1 MSSLLIRHA
10 RVIDPAQG
18 LDSQRDVLVADGL
31 VAAIGREIDAGD
43 AKTVVDADGL
53 WLWPGLVDAH
63 VHFRE
68 PGFTEK
74 ETIRTGSLA
83 AAAGGYTSVICE
95 PNTDPP
101 IDTPEAARDLMA
113 RARRDAAVR
122 LYCKAAMT
130 VGRMGLE
137 PADAAALAAVAGVV
151 ALSDDGDPVVDPDV
165 MAQACR
171 AAAGANIV
179 VSPHCEDS
187 PRAITLMESGVDPGF
202 EPVGPFANEARY
214 VSRDLELA
222 RRAGCRIHVSHVSL
236 AESVEAVLRHKSRQ
250 VSFEVAPHHLLLSAD
265 DYLADAVPRVCPP
278 LRSGADRAA
287 LCEALASGQ
296 ADAVASDHAP
306 HTAADKAAGASG
318 LIGLE
323 TTLGLMLAHFVH
335 EDRLSPSDAV
345 RVMALNPARIFR
357 LPAGTLAP
365 GLPADMVLIDPHM
378 EWTVDPED
386 FRSKS
391 RNCPYAGRRLRG
403 RAVAT
408 YVAGKQV
415 FALPSISERI

>member
-1 MSSLLIRHA
+1 MSSLLIRRA
-10 RVIDPAQG
+10 RVVDPAQG
-18 LDSQRDVLVADGL
+18 LDAQRDVLVADGL
-31 VAAIGREIDAGD
+31 VAAIEPEIGADDATTVIDAE
-43 AKTVVDADGL
+43 GL

-74 ETIRTGSLA
+74 ETVRTGSLA

-101 IDTPEAARDLMA
+101 IDTPEAARALMA
-113 RARRDAAVR
+113 AVQRDAVVR
-122 LYCKAAMT
+122 VYCKAAMT

-137 PADAAALAAVAGVV
+137 PTDASALAAVAGVV

-165 MAQACR
+165 MEQACR
-171 AAAGANIV
+171 AAAGAHIV

-187 PRAITLMESGVDPGF
+187 PRAIELMESGADPGF
-202 EPVGPFANEARY
+202 EPLGPFANEVRY
-214 VSRDLELA
+214 VERDLELA

-236 AESVEAVLRHKSRQ
+236 AESLEALLRRKSLR

-265 DYLADAVPRVCPP
+265 DYSADAVPEVCPP
-278 LRSGADRAA
+278 LRPDADRAS
-287 LCEALASGQ
+287 LCEALAAGR

-306 HTAADKAAGASG
+306 HTIADKEAGASG

-323 TTLGLMLAHFVH
+323 TTLGLMLTHFVH
-335 EDRLSPSDAV
+335 EGRLSPGDAV
-345 RVMALNPARIFR
+345 RVMGVNPARIFG
-357 LPAGTLAP
+357 LPAGALAA
-365 GLPADMVLIDPHM
+365 GLPADMVLIDPQM

-391 RNCPYAGRRLRG
+391 RNCPYAGQRLRG

-408 YVAGKQV
+408 YVAGEQV
-415 FALPSISERI
+415 FALPCLSERA